1 MPEPLVSVVMPVHNG
16 LPFLEQSIESILNQT
31 LTDFEFVILNDG
43 STDESERAVR
53 KWQQKD
59 ARIRVLSS
67 PDRLGL
73 VASSN
78 LVVSQSHGEF
88 VARMDADDL
97 CEPERLSKQCE
108 VLKRNRDVVLVGTLC
123 DGINAEGRFA
133 RPRDR
138 SRIIRRSRF
147 APFPHGSVM
156 FRRSAFDQVGGYRVE
171 AEGFEDQD
179 LFRRSAKAGRVVTL
193 PEILYHY
200 RYHVSSASIASGT
213 KSLVNKNLSS
223 IYFSGAMRLW
233 AGHKPEIRDAILKDR
248 STDWN
253 LKKLLIAAWATWG
266 DLHAPSL
273 RSLMKQMVRTR
284 DVLAGAF
291 VRDGRFYEWRCK

>member
-1 MPEPLVSVVMPVHNG
+1 MPKPLISVVMPVYNG
-16 LPFLEQSIESILNQT
+16 LPFLEQSIESILNQS

-43 STDESERAVR
+43 STDESERALR
-53 KWQQKD
+53 NWEQKD

-67 PDRLGL
+67 PERLGL
-73 VASSN
+73 VGSSN
-78 LVVSQSHGEF
+78 FVVSQSYAEF

-97 CEPERLSKQCE
+97 CERERLVKQWE
-108 VLKRNRDVVLVGTLC
+108 VLQHNPDVVVVGTLC
-123 DGINAEGRFA
+123 DGIDAEGRFV

-156 FRRSAFDQVGGYRVE
+156 FRRSTFNEVGGYRLE
-171 AEGFEDQD
+171 TEGFEDQD
-179 LFRRSAKAGRVVTL
+179 LLRRSAKAGRVVTL
-193 PEILYHY
+193 PDVLYRY
-200 RYHVSSASIASGT
+200 RYHDSSSSIASRANAVAE
-213 KSLVNKNLSS
+213 KKLSS

-233 AGHKPEIRDAILKDR
+233 AGHKPEIRDAIRKDPAR
-248 STDWN
+248 WS
-253 LKKLLIAAWATWG
+253 LKKLMIVTWASWG

-273 RSLMKQMVRTR
+273 RALMKLTVRIR
-284 DVLAGAF
+284 DLLAGAF